1 MSKPFNVTV
10 NDQYQFEL
18 SDETR
23 LDVVQESQ
31 GQYHVLDNGT
41 AYRIEVQHFQP
52 ENRQFQIAVNGA
64 SFSVHLA
71 DQYEQLIKAMGLNNS
86 QQQKQNSLKAPMP
99 GLVLEIQ
106 VQVGQ
111 TVSKGDTLLILEAMK
126 MENVLKAAAD
136 GVIKSIHVQKGA
148 AVEKGA
154 LLLELE

>member
-23 LDVVQESQ
+23 LDVVQEAP
-31 GQYHVLDNGT
+31 GQYHVLDKGT
-41 AYRIEVQHFQP
+41 AYRMEVQSFQP
-52 ENRQFQIAVNGA
+52 EKRQFQISVNSA
-64 SFSVHLA
+64 TFSIHIA
-71 DQYEQLIKAMGLNNS
+71 DEHEQLIKAMGLNSS

-106 VQVGQ
+106 VQAGQ

-136 GVIKSIHVQKGA
+136 GVIKNIHVQKGT

>member
-52 ENRQFQIAVNGA
+52 EKRQFQIAVNGA

-106 VQVGQ
+106 VQAGQ

-126 MENVLKAAAD
+126 MENIIKSPGD
-136 GVIKSIHVQKGA
+136 GVVKEVKVNLKQS
-148 AVEKGA
+148 VEKNQV
-154 LLLELE
+154 LIQF